1 MVVREY
7 KKKDGTITKHEYNQV
22 EYNKKY
28 NETHKEY
35 YAEKITCDCGLQYAR
50 NNKYYHKKTKAH
62 KMYERMTELMKTPNV

>member
-7 KKKDGTITKHEYNQV
+7 KKKDGTITKHEYDQV
-22 EYNKKY
+22 QYNKKY

-35 YAEKITCDCGLQYAR
+35 YAEKLTCDCGLEYAR

-62 KMYERMTELMKTPNV
+62 QMYEKMVELMKTQNI

>member
-35 YAEKITCDCGLQYAR
+35 YAEKLTCDCGLEYAR

-62 KMYERMTELMKTPNV
+62 KMYEKMAELMKTQNI